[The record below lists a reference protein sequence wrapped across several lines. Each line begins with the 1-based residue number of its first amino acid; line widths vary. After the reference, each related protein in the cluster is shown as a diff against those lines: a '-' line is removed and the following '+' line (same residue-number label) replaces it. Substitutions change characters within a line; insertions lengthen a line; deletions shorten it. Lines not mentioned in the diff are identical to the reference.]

1 MTNLKI
7 KGGSGIREWHELDEK
22 DRKIISLLEENP
34 DLSQSE
40 IAREVGISQP
50 SVGVRLR
57 KLKEKGTLSFLIGMN
72 FRKIDLFLVNVELT
86 AQNSSDIIKRF
97 RGCPYFLNGF
107 VVSGKR
113 NLSLFFAGEDLTTI
127 DALVDSHIRG
137 RGDVE
142 DVEVN
147 VVITSCRDLIFPV
160 KMKIERSETPPCG
173 SRGGCDECRH
183 YRSGHCLGCP
193 VTGHYRGKFW

>member
-1 MTNLKI
+1 
-7 KGGSGIREWHELDEK
+7 LDEK
-22 DRKIISLLEENP
+22 DKKIISLLEENP

-40 IAREVGISQP
+40 IAAQVGISQP

-57 KLKEKGTLSFLIGMN
+57 KLKEKGALSFLIGMN
-72 FRKIDLFLVNVELT
+72 FKKIDLFLVNVEMT
-86 AQNSSDIIKRF
+86 AENSTEILKKF

-113 NLSLFFAGEDLTTI
+113 NLSLFFVSEDLTTI
-127 DALVDSHIRG
+127 DSLVDAHLRN
-137 RGDVE
+137 REDVK

-147 VVITSCRDLIFPV
+147 IVITSYKDLIFPV
-160 KMKIERSETPPCG
+160 RMKMEKSDSPPCG
-173 SRGGCDECRH
+173 SKGSCGECR
-183 YRSGHCLGCP
+183 YYQIGHCLGCP